1 MIHVADR
8 RYTTVNERIEADVE
22 ALAEEVKRLR
32 ADFSKIADL
41 LKMTAGHA
49 GEEAASQARAAGE
62 RAWVGA
68 KSTADELVQRIES
81 RPVSS
86 TAIAFGIGLIF
97 GMLFGSRRS

>member
-1 MIHVADR
+1 M
-8 RYTTVNERIEADVE
+8 NERIEADVE
-22 ALAEEVKRLR
+22 ALTEEVKRLR
-32 ADFSKIADL
+32 ADFAKIADL
-41 LKMTAGHA
+41 LKVTAEHA

-62 RAWVGA
+62 RAWTGA
-68 KSTADELVQRIES
+68 KSTADELVQRIEN